1 MKRSSCSRIG
11 PIMRGPRRSSG
22 DTNSPTGALC
32 CSARS
37 SASWTSAN
45 SPSGSWR
52 TGCPFAFRFN
62 STSTSG
68 RPIGE
73 EYEREAP
80 AVGVGL
86 RADSPRFVN
95 EQGDGMK
102 ILRVIAKQGRVE
114 TEQAEVLVLT
124 HFEGDTAFR
133 DDASAVDRALD
144 GRLRD
149 LLRSGEFE
157 GKPNE
162 TVLFHTQ

>member
-1 MKRSSCSRIG
+1 
-11 PIMRGPRRSSG
+11 
-22 DTNSPTGALC
+22 
-32 CSARS
+32 
-37 SASWTSAN
+37 
-45 SPSGSWR
+45 
-52 TGCPFAFRFN
+52 
-62 STSTSG
+62 
-68 RPIGE
+68 
-73 EYEREAP
+73 
-80 AVGVGL
+80 
-86 RADSPRFVN
+86 
-95 EQGDGMK
+95 MK

-162 TVLFHTQ
+162 TVLFHTQGKAAAKRVLLVGLGKKKDLRLDTIR